1 MTVVAVLGEKG
12 GTGKTTFAANLAGMR
27 ANAGRSVLMI
37 DADRQGSSSYWAD
50 ERARLEDVAAVDC
63 IQQYGSGLARRIRRM
78 SQSYDDIVIDVGAG
92 DGVEM
97 KLVLDVADC
106 AVTPVK
112 PAGVDVWTMGLMN
125 NLVGQALEDNSALTC
140 WAVVNMAPTDPRNKD
155 VERTVAALGQLQA
168 ITVADVVVHNRVA
181 YARSVPAGLTV
192 EEMKPRPMKAYDE
205 FVYIY
210 DMVFGEKAERSR
222 SNSQVAA

>member
-50 ERARLEDVAAVDC
+50 ERTRIEGVAAVDC
-63 IQQYGSGLARRIRRM
+63 VQQYGSGLGRRVRRM
-78 SQSYDDIVIDVGAG
+78 VQSYDDIVIDVGAG

-97 KLVLDVADC
+97 KLVLDVADY

-125 NLVGQALEDNSALTC
+125 RLVGQALEDNADLTC

-155 VERTVAALGQLQA
+155 VERTVSALEQLQA

-181 YARSVPAGLTV
+181 FARSVPAGLTV
-192 EEMKPRPMKAYDE
+192 GEMRPRPTKAYEE
-205 FVYIY
+205 FISIY
-210 DMVFGEKAERSR
+210 DLVFGDKGEMSPR
-222 SNSQVAA
+222 NSEVAA